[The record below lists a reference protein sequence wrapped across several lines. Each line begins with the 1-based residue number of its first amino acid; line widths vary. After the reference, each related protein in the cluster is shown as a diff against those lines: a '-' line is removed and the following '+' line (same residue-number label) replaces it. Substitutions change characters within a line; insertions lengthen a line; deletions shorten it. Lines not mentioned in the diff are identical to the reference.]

1 MGVRT
6 SVVCSAK
13 LGYLIAL
20 VKSFSTSKPSP
31 WIYSTTTRRRTAKMI
46 ACIVKVDLQKQEVIL
61 L

>member
-1 MGVRT
+1 MGERT

-31 WIYSTTTRRRTAKMI
+31 WIYSTTLEVELRR
-46 ACIVKVDLQKQEVIL
+46 
-61 L
+61 